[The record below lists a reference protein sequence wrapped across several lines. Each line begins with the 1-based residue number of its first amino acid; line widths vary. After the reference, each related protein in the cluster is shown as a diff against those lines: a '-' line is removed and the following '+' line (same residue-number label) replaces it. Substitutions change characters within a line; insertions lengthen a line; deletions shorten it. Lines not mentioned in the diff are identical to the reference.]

1 MQLTQFTDY
10 ALRTLLYLAVHRDR
24 LVPVAEVS
32 AAYGISNHHLVKV
45 AHQLARLGYIESA
58 RGRGG
63 GLRLARDPAK
73 VTVGEVV
80 RATEPHFHVVE
91 CFDGDHNT
99 CPIVGA
105 CGLVRT
111 LAQAR
116 ERFLEVLDGQ
126 RLADLLQ
133 DPARVGKLVKIW
145 TRTAGATRRQL
156 ASSE

>member
-24 LVPVAEVS
+24 LVPVAEIS

-45 AHQLARLGYIESA
+45 AHQLARLGHVESA

-63 GLRLARDPAK
+63 GLRLARDPAD

-91 CFDGDHNT
+91 CFDADHNA
-99 CPIVGA
+99 CPIVPA
-105 CGLVRT
+105 CGLMRT

-116 ERFLEVLDGQ
+116 ERFLEVLDSQ
-126 RLADLLQ
+126 RLADLVQ
-133 DPARVGKLVKIW
+133 DPVRVDKLVTIW
-145 TRTAGATRRQL
+145 KRTGSATRRQL
-156 ASSE
+156 ASPE